1 LQTKHLVENWLDFP
15 LFIQM
20 NPSFVRMADLT
31 MKALQ
36 GKEPVLLIG
45 ETECGKTTLCQLFFF
60 KKSSIFFFELS

>member
-1 LQTKHLVENWLDFP
+1 
-15 LFIQM
+15 M